1 MNRTKEL
8 ETILAQA
15 SDAYYNHGTSEL
27 TDKEFDD
34 LQNEYMKLTG
44 KTYGQ
49 MQIGAKVDGLK
60 EVVHEYVAKS
70 LDKTKDIDALIKKMV
85 SFGKDKFLL
94 MWKLDGSTIQ
104 ATYENGNLICAATRG
119 GGDIGSDITHN
130 APYINGLPTKIKYLG
145 KLVVRGEALMSYD
158 NFEKMNTELPAD
170 KQYANPRNLATAT
183 IQMLDPSEGV
193 AKRPIDFKAFEIV
206 HIDSD
211 ITWNGSKLKNS
222 MDSSFQ
228 YLKNLGF
235 GIVDYDIFNNEDD
248 LDFGID
254 TWSQFAN
261 TYNYPVDGL
270 VVALDDREFARTCE
284 GDTEHHPSQAMGYAL
299 KWQDEVVET
308 KLIRIEYQ
316 TTRTGQIS
324 LVAIFEPV
332 ELEGTT
338 VERAT
343 LHNINFLQEK
353 LGLPF
358 VGQKLWVYKANKI
371 IPAIDHAEPS
381 GGVIDG
387 KEIVVPAEK
396 IIKLPTVCPS
406 CKKPLTLKTSANGT
420 KNLYCENANCISK
433 KIREIVHFAEKDC
446 MDIKGLSE
454 QKIQFLIDNH
464 FIHTGVRDLYLIA
477 NEYNSTGMIT
487 NEYGESLSTFDGWG
501 KKAVENLVESINKS
515 RNTTFVRFIHAMGI
529 PNVGKGQAKLLAP
542 AIINWVRE
550 NPDRI
555 SSQDN
560 LMDGLCAMVWS
571 GYDFTQVEGFGEVIA
586 KSITDWVDHELV
598 GFIYRYTP
606 ETETNELLYELTFV
620 DVYTDYIKDASD
632 SSISG
637 KTFVITGKVNHYA
650 NRDALKEEIENLGG
664 KVSGSVTSKTDFL
677 INNDVTSTSGKNK
690 KAKELNIPIIS
701 ENDFLQMIND

>member
-8 ETILAQA
+8 ETILAEA

-34 LQNEYMKLTG
+34 LQNEYMELTG

-49 MQIGAKVDGLK
+49 LNIGSNVDGLN
-60 EVVHEYVAKS
+60 EVLHEYATKS
-70 LDKTKDIDALIKKMV
+70 LDKTKKVQTLIEKML
-85 SFGKDKFLL
+85 SFGKKVFLL

-119 GGDIGSDITHN
+119 GGEIGNDITHN
-130 APYINGLPTKIKYLG
+130 APYICGLPTKIDYLG
-145 KLVVRGEALMSYD
+145 KLVVRGEAVMSYQD
-158 NFEKMNTELPAD
+158 FERINNTLPID
-170 KQYANPRNLATAT
+170 EQYKNPRNLATAT
-183 IQMLDPSEGV
+183 IQMQDPAEGV
-193 AKRPIDFKAFEIV
+193 MKRPIHFKAFEIV

-211 ITWNGSKLKNS
+211 ITYNGENIHNS
-222 MDSSFQ
+222 ME
-228 YLKNLGF
+228 KGF
-235 GIVDYDIFNNEDD
+235 GYLNMLEFETVDYEVVTDSQ
-248 LDFGID
+248 LASAID
-254 TWSQFAN
+254 KWSSAAT
-261 TYNYPVDGL
+261 TYENPVDGL
-270 VVALDDREFARTCE
+270 VVALNDRKYAKTCSGE
-284 GDTEHHPSQAMGYAL
+284 TGHHPSQAMGFAL
-299 KWQDEVVET
+299 KWQDEVAET
-308 KLIRIEYQ
+308 TLKSIEYS
-316 TTRTGQIS
+316 TTRTGQVS

-338 VERAT
+338 IERAT

-387 KEIVVPAEK
+387 KEIVVPVEK

-406 CKKPLTLKTSANGT
+406 CKKPLTLHTSANGT

-433 KIREIVHFAEKDC
+433 KVREIVHFAEKDC

-464 FIHTGVRDLYLIA
+464 FIYTGIRDLYLIA

-487 NEYGESLSTFDGWG
+487 NKYNKSLSTFDGWG
-501 KKAVENLVESINKS
+501 KKAVENMVKAIDES

-550 NPDRI
+550 NPDKI

-560 LMDGLCAMVWS
+560 LIDGLCAMVWS